1 MWVLFRHYKTVCQ
14 YDQPPF
20 IFSCFCL
27 FCPCA
32 QHMIILGRAHH
43 SLTLEKSLLTH
54 GKYWDKPDQTS
65 RPLHCKNWRP
75 TLKRL
80 LFKVF
85 HSQVERD
92 PPHPPQS
99 KLKLLSVRSPWKAS
113 LHVEKRT
120 VGIVLQLADGKTAG
134 FPSVDSQ
141 HSYLRLALFSLTPPP
156 STLSKK
162 EGFILWKSQ

>member
-1 MWVLFRHYKTVCQ
+1 
-14 YDQPPF
+14 
-20 IFSCFCL
+20 
-27 FCPCA
+27 
-32 QHMIILGRAHH
+32 MIN
-43 SLTLEKSLLTH
+43 
-54 GKYWDKPDQTS
+54 P
-65 RPLHCKNWRP
+65 
-75 TLKRL
+75 L
-80 LFKVF
+80 LFFLAFAYFVRVLNIWSYLGERIIRWPWKKVCSHTENIETNQIKPAD
-85 HSQVERD
+85 HSIAKTGDQLWNVSCSKFFTAKLRET

-141 HSYLRLALFSLTPPP
+141 HSYLRLALFLLTPPP